1 VAYLGLYIRD
11 LSVALAVIAVLWF
24 MKRDRSKFF
33 LVKGQL
39 DAPIQPVRWLGV
51 RSGESWRTFGWIFA
65 FAAGLA
71 VVVPTVLNLRLSSD
85 VLLRAAPLLPA
96 GLLFAAIN
104 AFTEEVYFRASL
116 LSTLVAVVGKN
127 HALWMNMA
135 YFGLNHYLHGSPPG
149 VIGSLMTG
157 FLAWLLGKSILETRG
172 LAWAWFMHFVP
183 DAVIFASY
191 AILWVQ
197 K

>member
-1 VAYLGLYIRD
+1 MRRF
-11 LSVALAVIAVLWF
+11 AVIAVLWLV
-24 MKRDRSKFF
+24 KKDRSEFF
-33 LVKGQL
+33 LVMGQL
-39 DAPIQPVRWLGV
+39 DAPIQPVRWMGI
-51 RSGESWRTFGWIFA
+51 RSGESWRKFGWIFA

-71 VVVPTVLNLRLSSD
+71 VVVPVVLSLRPSSD
-85 VLLRAAPLLPA
+85 TLLRAAPLLPA

-104 AFTEEVYFRASL
+104 AFTEEIYFRSSL
-116 LSTLVAVVGKN
+116 LSTLAAVVGRN

-135 YFGLNHYLHGSPPG
+135 YFGLNHYLYGSPSG
-149 VIGSLMTG
+149 VMGSLMTG

-172 LAWAWFMHFVP
+172 LGWAWFMHFVP